1 MEKFK
6 ENKMGTTPIF
16 KLLIS
21 MALPLVISMLIQSLY
36 NIVDSIYV
44 GKFSKDSLT
53 AVGLA
58 FPMQNLMIA
67 MSTGIGVGINATL
80 SKSLGERNNKK
91 ASMTAF
97 NGLFIIAIV
106 FIIFFNTLNEFIVV
120 FHNF

>member
-1 MEKFK
+1 MSQVK

-21 MALPLVISMLIQSLY
+21 MAIPMIISMLIQSLY

-44 GKFSKDSLT
+44 GKFSKDALT

-80 SKSLGERNNKK
+80 S
-91 ASMTAF
+91 
-97 NGLFIIAIV
+97 
-106 FIIFFNTLNEFIVV
+106 
-120 FHNF
+120 